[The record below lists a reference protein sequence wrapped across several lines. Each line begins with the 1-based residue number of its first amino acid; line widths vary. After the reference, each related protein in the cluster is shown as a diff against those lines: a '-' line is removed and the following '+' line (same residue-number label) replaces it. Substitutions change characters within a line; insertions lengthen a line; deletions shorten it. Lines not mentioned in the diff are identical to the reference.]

1 MKLRNSVRNNSTILL
16 IGLILTVL
24 ILFPLVSVFG
34 EAIIVNGRLDLSY
47 MIETIANSENITTI
61 INSLILGLVVVI
73 MSTIIAAPLAF
84 LLVRTPIAKHKW
96 LDIILMIPFM
106 TPPYISSMGWI
117 LFMQKKG
124 LFQQMF
130 PATGDLS
137 ESFFSFFGLALVM
150 SLHVFPFM
158 LTILKNALLNIS
170 TSLDESGAV
179 FGGNF
184 FYRLRKI
191 LFPLLTGNYAI
202 GALLVF
208 VKTLSEY
215 GTPATLGRRIG
226 FYVFTTDIHRYATT
240 SPIDFGKSASLS
252 SVLIGICLLLW
263 FLQNYITT
271 RKSYN
276 LVSGKG
282 IRVSIKPMSKG
293 FHILGWSYIAL
304 VCIVAIGIPYFSVVV
319 TSLIKLRGY
328 GMARGNFTFDHYIS
342 LFTANSKGISAIS
355 TSLFLAVTA
364 ATISAFLGT
373 LIVVAIRNSKNRFG
387 KIVEVQGLLPEMLP
401 NIVLVIGLM
410 LFWNKIYHIVAVYN
424 TIWMMVITYVVLFLP
439 FTIQY
444 VTSAF
449 SQINNSLLMAGRT
462 FGGNPWYVFR
472 RITLPLILKGVMT
485 GWMMTFIIT
494 FRELVAAS
502 LVSPPNTLTVST
514 YILKEFEQGSVS
526 VGMAMAVICV
536 LLTTTAL
543 LVLNRFIDRQK
554 RG

>member
-16 IGLILTVL
+16 IGFILTVL

>member
-364 ATISAFLGT
+364 ATISAVLGT
-373 LIVVAIRNSKNRFG
+373 LIVVATRNSKNRFG